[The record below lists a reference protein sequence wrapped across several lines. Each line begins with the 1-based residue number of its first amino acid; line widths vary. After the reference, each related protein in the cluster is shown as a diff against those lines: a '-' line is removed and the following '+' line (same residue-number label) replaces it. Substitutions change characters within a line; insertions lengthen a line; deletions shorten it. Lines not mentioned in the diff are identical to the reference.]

1 MNCCVLLLRFSSVLG
16 DPFHHMDRPKVPVH
30 HGSKKGYFVALRRAW
45 FMFEPKAFGILDAA
59 LQADGLSD
67 EEIESKMYYDIAYF
81 LKRVPRL
88 VPPPIQHY
96 HRVRA
101 VYALYGNQVDSKTK
115 APLFNK
121 AAWGRANNVLAE
133 ILAGYAADPPGVEF
147 YYQSLDA
154 KGEPAFDEHGIALLD
169 CNRGTNDVENSHKQI
184 ITTFGTWCTGVEMA
198 DCLLAER
205 RHRYNHRVS
214 ERRRRGF
221 PKLGHFDTWLID
233 KLQLLIE
240 KNHNKLFYPSWPNT
254 GDYAD
259 TSEQFGTVPI
269 HSAELGAALAAISLA
284 PKVTAKFTSD
294 QR

>member
-1 MNCCVLLLRFSSVLG
+1 MGMSYN
-16 DPFHHMDRPKVPVH
+16 
-30 HGSKKGYFVALRRAW
+30 
-45 FMFEPKAFGILDAA
+45 
-59 LQADGLSD
+59 
-67 EEIESKMYYDIAYF
+67 
-81 LKRVPRL
+81 
-88 VPPPIQHY
+88 
-96 HRVRA
+96 RVRA

-169 CNRGTNDVENSHKQI
+169 CNRGTNDVENSHKHI

-205 RHRYNHRVS
+205 RHRYNHLVS

-221 PKLGHFDTWLID
+221 PKLGHFDT
-233 KLQLLIE
+233 
-240 KNHNKLFYPSWPNT
+240 
-254 GDYAD
+254 
-259 TSEQFGTVPI
+259 
-269 HSAELGAALAAISLA
+269 
-284 PKVTAKFTSD
+284 
-294 QR
+294 